1 MTRECRVGQASD
13 SIIVAAATPGGLMT
27 EELKHSRHDFTKP
40 DEIERAV
47 DAIRGY
53 IARGV

>member
-1 MTRECRVGQASD
+1 
-13 SIIVAAATPGGLMT
+13 MT
-27 EELKHSRHDFTKP
+27 EELKHSRRDFTKL

-47 DAIRGY
+47 DVIRGY

>member
-1 MTRECRVGQASD
+1 
-13 SIIVAAATPGGLMT
+13 MT